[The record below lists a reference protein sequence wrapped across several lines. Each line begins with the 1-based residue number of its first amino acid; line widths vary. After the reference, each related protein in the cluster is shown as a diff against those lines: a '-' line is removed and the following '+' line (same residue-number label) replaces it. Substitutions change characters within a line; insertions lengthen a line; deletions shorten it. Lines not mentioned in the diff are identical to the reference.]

1 VTRWIG
7 LAAAL
12 VLAAAAGTVGGYWL
26 GERNLLD
33 SWFAALQA
41 PDSDSRQASAPARS
55 AAVEPPKERKVLY
68 YKDPMGN
75 PDTSPVPKKD
85 WMGMDY
91 IPVYEDEEQASASPA
106 PSAAGAAHQ
115 HGAATPDSNQ
125 SGGASTDRK
134 ILYYRN
140 PMGLA
145 DTSPVPKKD
154 PMGMD
159 YIPVYAD
166 EAEAARTGIVKISPG
181 RVQQIGVRSEPV
193 SRRDLVRPI
202 RAVGIV
208 QFDERRTFVV
218 STRFEGWIEK
228 LLVNAT
234 GETVRRGQPLMQ
246 VYSPDLVLAQQE
258 YALLSKSE
266 REKESGTGNAPSRR
280 FLAGA
285 EQRLRYLDFPAA
297 EMERLK
303 REAEPR
309 PVVTIPSPVSGT
321 VIEKPAL
328 QGMRFEPG
336 EPLYK
341 IIDMSQVWLIAEV
354 FEQDLGEVRIGQEA
368 TITVKAYPARAFE
381 GRVAFIYPT
390 VDEQTRT
397 ARVRIEI
404 PNPNGT
410 LKADMY
416 ANVEIASPVSRRGA
430 LAVPESA
437 VIDNGVRQVVL
448 IDRGEGRFEPRE
460 VKLGERGE
468 GYVEVRD
475 GVREGEPV
483 VVSANFLIDAESNL
497 KAALGGFGGEG
508 HQHQ

>member
-1 VTRWIG
+1 S
-7 LAAAL
+7 
-12 VLAAAAGTVGGYWL
+12 AAG
-26 GERNLLD
+26 E
-33 SWFAALQA
+33 
-41 PDSDSRQASAPARS
+41 SA
-55 AAVEPPKERKVLY
+55 KERKVLY

-75 PDTSPVPKKD
+75 PDTSPVPKRD
-85 WMGMDY
+85 SMGMDY
-91 IPVYEDEEQASASPA
+91 IPVYEDEDQSGASPA

-115 HGAATPDSNQ
+115 HGSAAPDSNQ
-125 SGGASTDRK
+125 SAAAPTGRE

-159 YIPVYAD
+159 YVPVYAD
-166 EAEAARTGIVKISPG
+166 EAEAARAGIVRISPG

-193 SRRDLVRPI
+193 SRRDLVRSI
-202 RAVGIV
+202 RAVGTV

-258 YALLSKSE
+258 YALLRQSLRDGE
-266 REKESGTGNAPSRR
+266 GNAATAASRQ
-280 FLAGA
+280 LVKGA
-285 EQRLRYLDFPAA
+285 EQRLLYLDFPAA

-309 PVVTIPSPVSGT
+309 SIVTIPSPVSGT

-328 QGMRFEPG
+328 QGMRFAPG

-341 IIDMSQVWLIAEV
+341 IVDMSTVWLIAEV
-354 FEQDLGEVRIGQEA
+354 FEQDLGAVRIGQEA
-368 TITVKAYPARAFE
+368 TVTVKAYPARAFD

-390 VDEQTRT
+390 IGEQTRT

-404 PNPNGT
+404 PNPNGM

-416 ANVEIASPVSRRGA
+416 ANVEIASSGGRRDV
-430 LAVPESA
+430 LAIADSA
-437 VIDNGVRQVVL
+437 VIDSGVRQVVL
-448 IDRGEGRFEPRE
+448 IDRGEGRFEPRA
-460 VKLGERGE
+460 VRLGERGE
-468 GYVEVRD
+468 GYVEVLE
-475 GVREGEPV
+475 GVSADEKV

-497 KAALGGFGGEG
+497 KAALSGFGGGG

>member
-1 VTRWIG
+1 MAFVF
-7 LAAAL
+7 AA
-12 VLAAAAGTVGGYWL
+12 VLATAVGAAGGYWVAQ
-26 GERNLLD
+26 RDLLK
-33 SWFAALQA
+33 SWFAAWQER
-41 PDSDSRQASAPARS
+41 DRQTQHAVPADTGKP
-55 AAVEPPKERKVLY
+55 AKERKVLY

-75 PDTSPVPKKD
+75 PDYSPVPKKD
-85 WMGMDY
+85 SMGMDY
-91 IPVYEDEEQASASPA
+91 VPVYEDAEAPGASPA
-106 PSAAGAAHQ
+106 PSSPGGPAHQ
-115 HGAATPDSNQ
+115 HAEAAPNSSQ
-125 SGGASTDRK
+125 SSAAASAGRK

-159 YIPVYAD
+159 YVPVYAD
-166 EAEAARTGIVKISPG
+166 EAEAASAGMVKISPV

-193 SRRDLVRPI
+193 GRRDLVRPI
-202 RAVGIV
+202 RAVGTV
-208 QFDERRTFVV
+208 QFDERRTSIV

-234 GETVRRGQPLMQ
+234 GETVRRGQALMQ

-258 YALLSKSE
+258 YALLSRSE
-266 REKESGTGNAPSRR
+266 RGDGRADGESAATRR
-280 FLAGA
+280 LLAGA
-285 EQRLRYLDFPAA
+285 EQRLRYLDFPSS

-303 REAEPR
+303 REVEAREI
-309 PVVTIPSPVSGT
+309 VTIPSPVSGT

-328 QGMRFEPG
+328 QGMRFMPG
-336 EPLYK
+336 EMLYK
-341 IIDMSQVWLIAEV
+341 IVDMSTVWLIAEV
-354 FEQDLGEVRIGQEA
+354 FEQDLATVAVGQPA
-368 TITVKAYPARAFE
+368 KIVVKAYPDRSFA

-390 VDEQTRT
+390 VGEQTRT

-404 PNPNGT
+404 PNPGDL
-410 LKADMY
+410 LKQEMY
-416 ANVEIASPVSRRGA
+416 ASVEIASPVGRRGV

-448 IDRGEGRFEPRE
+448 IDRGEGRFEPRP
-460 VKLGERGE
+460 VRLGEKGD

-475 GVREGEPV
+475 GVAPGERV
-483 VVSANFLIDAESNL
+483 VVGANFLIDAESNL
-497 KAALGGFGGEG
+497 KAALSGFGGGE